1 MRNTKF
7 NINAR
12 RRLLIILIAAAAL
25 AVVAYASIY
34 TYAKF
39 AIVKATVYRAKLLI
53 DQLEFNYGQVPAGD
67 IDAMIQKAVMYYPGK
82 LGLNYTFGVSQI
94 PDNTI
99 IVGFLPLIIN
109 KSNRIVWAGIIVYAQ
124 GKWAEALEQFYWS
137 ELLQKVPEYLQKI
150 DHPCVNV
157 TYDEYTGMLNVTVNV
172 TCLGLNLEPHI
183 LKFEIPSTLYLIENC
198 TVVDPSNLC
207 KVIPAVNFT
216 YPFWLPGGERYTI
229 FGFNHIVTDYVPGNV
244 TVDITI
250 YIYGSPIIS
259 SSAPIPYW

>member
-1 MRNTKF
+1 MKF
-7 NINAR
+7 TINAR
-12 RRLLIILIAAAAL
+12 KRLLIILVALAAATAIAAAS
-25 AVVAYASIY
+25 VY
-34 TYAKF
+34 TYAKL

-109 KSNRIVWAGIIVYAQ
+109 KSNRIVWAGIIVYAP
-124 GKWAEALEQFYWS
+124 GKWATALENYYWS
-137 ELLQKVPEYLQKI
+137 ELLQKVPEYLQKM
-150 DHPCVNV
+150 HHACVNA
-157 TYDEYTGMLNVTVNV
+157 TYDEYTGTLYLTVNV
-172 TCLGLNLEPHI
+172 TCLGLNLKPSI
-183 LKFEIPSTLYLIENC
+183 LEFQIPSSLQWIKNC

-216 YPFWLPGGERYTI
+216 YPFWLPGGVKYTI
-229 FGFNHIVTDYVPGNV
+229 FGFNHIVTDYVSGNV

-250 YIYGSPIIS
+250 YIYGSPTIS
-259 SSAPIPYW
+259 TSTPSTSWW